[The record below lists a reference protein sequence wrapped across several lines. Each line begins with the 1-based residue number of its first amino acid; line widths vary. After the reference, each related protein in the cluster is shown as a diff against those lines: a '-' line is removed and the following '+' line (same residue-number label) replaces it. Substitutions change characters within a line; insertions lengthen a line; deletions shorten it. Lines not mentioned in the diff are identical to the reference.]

1 MMIAA
6 ALIIVIATCIA
17 LLRMPGRNIRGP
29 IPPLTES
36 QQALRDALRRDVAEL
51 GGNIGERNVMRPLA
65 LAAAARYIERSFA
78 DGGYTPAR
86 QIFDADGV
94 SCENIEAEVRG
105 GDEIVVIG
113 AHYDTVIGA
122 PGADDNGSGVAAML
136 ALARVFADRKQ
147 KRTLRFVAFANE
159 EPPWFATEQMGS
171 FRYAQRC
178 RDRGENVVAMLSLE
192 SIGYFSDTA
201 GSQRYPAMLELV
213 YPKQGNFIAFA
224 SNLTSGA
231 MLRRCVAVF
240 RRHATVPSEGG
251 ALPEQVPGIGWSDQ
265 WAFWRCGYRAVMVTD
280 TALFRNPNYH
290 TATDTPD
297 TLDYERLARVVE
309 GLGGVVED
317 LANGK

>member
-17 LLRMPGRNIRGP
+17 LLRMPGPNIHGP
-29 IPPLTES
+29 IPLLTES
-36 QQALRDALRRDVAEL
+36 QQTLRDALRQDVTEL
-51 GGNIGERNVMRPLA
+51 AGNIGERNVMHPQA
-65 LAAAARYIERSFA
+65 LADAARYIERAFA
-78 DGGYTPAR
+78 DAGYTPAR
-86 QIFDADGV
+86 QTFVADGV
-94 SCENIEAEVRG
+94 SCSNIEVLG
-105 GDEIVVIG
+105 GAEIVVIG
-113 AHYDTVIGA
+113 AHYDSVIGA
-122 PGADDNGSGVAAML
+122 PGADDNGSGVAAIL
-136 ALARVFADRKQ
+136 ALARAFARRKQ
-147 KRTLRFVAFANE
+147 NRTLRFVAFANE

-178 RDRGENVVAMLSLE
+178 RERRENVVAMLSLE
-192 SIGYFSDTA
+192 SIGYFTDTA
-201 GSQRYPAMLELV
+201 GSQQYPAMLEHV

-231 MLRRCVAVF
+231 LLRRCVAVF
-240 RRHATVPSEGG
+240 RRHATVPAEGG

-309 GLGGVVED
+309 GLSSVVEN

>member
-1 MMIAA
+1 MIAA

-17 LLRMPGRNIRGP
+17 LLRMPGRNIHGP
-29 IPPLTES
+29 IPLLTES
-36 QQALRDALRRDVAEL
+36 QQTLRDALWQDVTEL
-51 GGNIGERNVMRPLA
+51 AGNIGERNVMHPRA
-65 LAAAARYIERSFA
+65 LADAARYIERAFA
-78 DGGYTPAR
+78 DAGYTHAR
-86 QIFDADGV
+86 QTFVADGV
-94 SCENIEAEVRG
+94 SCSNIEAEVPG
-105 GDEIVVIG
+105 GAEIVVIS
-113 AHYDTVIGA
+113 AHYDSVIGA
-122 PGADDNGSGVAAML
+122 PGADDNGSGVAAVL
-136 ALARVFADRKQ
+136 ALARTFAGRKQ

-178 RDRGENVVAMLSLE
+178 RERRENVVAMLSLE
-192 SIGYFSDTA
+192 SIGYFSDTP
-201 GSQRYPAMLELV
+201 GSQQYPAMLEHV

-231 MLRRCVAVF
+231 LLRRCVAVF
-240 RRHATVPSEGG
+240 RRHATVPAEGG

-280 TALFRNPNYH
+280 TALFRNPHYH
-290 TATDTPD
+290 TASDLPD

-309 GLGGVVED
+309 GLSSVVEN

>member
-1 MMIAA
+1 MCADRRRGFT
-6 ALIIVIATCIA
+6 LLEVLVGLVVLSLA
-17 LLRMPGRNIRGP
+17 LLALSR
-29 IPPLTES
+29 TAAS
-36 QQALRDALRRDVAEL
+36 QVNSFGALR
-51 GGNIGERNVMRPLA
+51 ERT
-65 LAAAARYIERSFA
+65 FA
-78 DGGYTPAR
+78 G
-86 QIFDADGV
+86 
-94 SCENIEAEVRG
+94 C
-105 GDEIVVIG
+105 
-113 AHYDTVIGA
+113 
-122 PGADDNGSGVAAML
+122 
-136 ALARVFADRKQ
+136 KQ

-178 RDRGENVVAMLSLE
+178 RERRENVVAMLSLE
-192 SIGYFSDTA
+192 SIGYFTDTA
-201 GSQRYPAMLELV
+201 GSQQYPAMLEHV

-231 MLRRCVAVF
+231 LLRRCVAVF
-240 RRHATVPSEGG
+240 RRHATVPAEGG

-309 GLGGVVED
+309 GLSSVVEN